1 MPIFRTLP
9 MHPVQPSAPRR
20 LLQGL
25 QRNWSLWRTLVA
37 QDLAVRYRG
46 TLFGR
51 LWPVLLP
58 LLSLA
63 MFGFVF
69 GAVFRARWPGLGEGD
84 HLGFVLNLF
93 CGLLVHGM
101 LSESLGQAP
110 TLLHNNS
117 AFVRKMVFPL
127 PVLVAVPL
135 GAALTHGAAGFVLL
149 GIVAAL
155 FHGTLHAS
163 ALALPWILLP
173 YLAMLYGLALMAA
186 AFGVYLRDLAQVISA
201 LIFMVLFTA
210 PVFFP
215 RDMVPSAVEALVAYN
230 PITWPV
236 TAVRDALLHGQWP
249 PLHDWS
255 MYAAS
260 ATVVLLL
267 GMYCFQLLRRGFAD
281 LL

>member
-1 MPIFRTLP
+1 M
-9 MHPVQPSAPRR
+9 R
-20 LLQGL
+20 LFVGL
-25 QRNWSLWRTLVA
+25 QRHWSLWRTLVA
-37 QDLAVRYRG
+37 QDLAARYRG

-58 LLSLA
+58 LLTLST
-63 MFGFVF
+63 FGFVF
-69 GAVFRARWPGLGEGD
+69 GAVFRARWPGLADDD

-101 LSESLGQAP
+101 LAETVGQAP

-117 AFVRKMVFPL
+117 SFVRKMVFPL

-135 GAALTHGAAGFVLL
+135 GAALTHGAAGFGLL
-149 GIVAAL
+149 LLVAAI

-173 YLAMLYGLALMAA
+173 YLAMLYGLALLVS

-201 LIFMVLFTA
+201 LVFLVLFTA

-215 RDMVPSAVEALVAYN
+215 RDMVPAPVESLVAYN

-249 PLHDWS
+249 ALSDWS
-255 MYAAS
+255 PYAGS
-260 ATVVLLL
+260 SVVVLCV
-267 GMYCFQLLRRGFAD
+267 GMYCFKLLRRGFAD